1 MSDISASF
9 DDEWPFEVRSAG
21 DKGMGAFA
29 TRDIDPGEVVIVQFS
44 PILINY
50 TGDDARDCFEMV
62 QIYEALTQ
70 DLKEGWRSLAISTDR
85 RSAAKY
91 RRIFSSL
98 QPNGRY
104 FSEEQQELYT
114 TLSLQLDV
122 NIFGTCTSLV
132 ALFIDVSRFN
142 HSCDPSLW
150 YGDDS
155 VPSRWVGRAR
165 RRIRKGEEI
174 CISYVPTHDMLD
186 KRQKA
191 IREWG
196 FTCLCAKC
204 TGQVDEYTLALQEA
218 RDRLNTVESDE
229 SEPPPVFP
237 DSMREMEQHYVRRCI
252 LLQEVSTAIASGGK
266 DYEQTRKAL
275 VFASMDCAEFY
286 TGYYQVAERAKVL
299 ERMVIYLQ
307 LRLEYLEQAI
317 TIAQDIWPE
326 THHVLNFLAFD
337 QEVTEKKLQ
346 KWQRPGAVNE
356 LGLTDLDQG
365 IV

>member
-1 MSDISASF
+1 MSDISASY

-29 TRDIDPGEVVIVQFS
+29 TRDIDPGEVVIIDES
-44 PILINY
+44 
-50 TGDDARDCFEMV
+50 
-62 QIYEALTQ
+62 LTE

-91 RRIFSSL
+91 RRIFRSL

-191 IREWG
+191 IHEWE

-266 DYEQTRKAL
+266 DYEPTRKVL

-299 ERMVIYLQ
+299 ERMVMYLQ

-326 THHVLNFLAFD
+326 THHAVCHLKPNSRQRNNLICVPRMTNAGMVKNWE
-337 QEVTEKKLQ
+337 QRQ
-346 KWQRPGAVNE
+346 WQHVFIGGR
-356 LGLTDLDQG
+356 TM
-365 IV
+365 